1 MKNLIIVLI
10 ISLPTFGFT
19 QNMFLVEEMVST
31 KDMSVNA
38 LIINMTDDFDE
49 AVANYKE
56 FVKDGYELKVKK
68 KNNTTYV
75 VEEVDLPHISVKRGD
90 LKAYLF
96 HTDSMNV
103 MAFSFLLG
111 YDVYLTREDHPEEM
125 AQFKKFVVDF
135 MDFHYKAHYSVGID
149 EQNKALESLK
159 KELMKNENKIS
170 SLKKKV
176 VSLAKKESKETD
188 STKKVEINAE
198 KQLTQNEIDE
208 TVDLVTTMRVDV
220 SKKEKEVFGLK
231 NELNKC
237 HLQITSL

>member
-1 MKNLIIVLI
+1 
-10 ISLPTFGFT
+10 
-19 QNMFLVEEMVST
+19 MFLIEDMVST

-68 KNNTTYV
+68 ENNTTYV

-111 YDVYLTREDHPEEM
+111 YDVFLTSQDHPEEM

-135 MDFHYKAHYSVGID
+135 MDFHYKAHYSVGIN
-149 EQNKALESLK
+149 EQTKALESLK
-159 KELMKNENKIS
+159 KELLKNETKIS

-208 TVDLVTTMRVDV
+208 TVELVTTMRVDV
-220 SKKEKEVFGLK
+220 TSKEKEVYGLK
-231 NELNKC
+231 DELNKC